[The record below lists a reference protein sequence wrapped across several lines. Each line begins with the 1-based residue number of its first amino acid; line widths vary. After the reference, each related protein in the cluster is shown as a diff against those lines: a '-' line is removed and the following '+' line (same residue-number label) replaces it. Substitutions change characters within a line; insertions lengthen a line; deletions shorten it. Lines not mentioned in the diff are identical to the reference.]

1 MIAITDSSEHF
12 IDLALIGPADCA
24 ADLLG
29 SDERLRASARTREL
43 YAPAD
48 DDWAHRI
55 REILARADSI
65 LAMRPF
71 EWVLGG
77 E

>member
-1 MIAITDSSEHF
+1 MIAITDSSQHF

-55 REILARADSI
+55 REILASADSM
-65 LAMRPF
+65 LAKLAI
-71 EWVLGG
+71 EGALGAR
-77 E
+77 